1 MVGLEGEDDKGSNWL
16 KLNNMCVFVW
26 SSLRFFIKIS
36 INRYL
41 SGGGICLRRTVE
53 GVLAWD
59 RRGMCSLS
67 LCIVLTGDLKAA
79 GPGCSTSAG
88 ANFGRFRS

>member
-36 INRYL
+36 INRYS
-41 SGGGICLRRTVE
+41 SGGG
-53 GVLAWD
+53 
-59 RRGMCSLS
+59 
-67 LCIVLTGDLKAA
+67 K
-79 GPGCSTSAG
+79 
-88 ANFGRFRS
+88 